1 MSPTFWS
8 KLDAWARQLTPFGL
22 TMLLLLIGVVPLHVP
37 GFGAVTPVLPLIAVF
52 HWALYRPQ
60 LMPAVAVFAIGLL
73 QDALT
78 GTPIGVSAAVFV
90 LVHGVVNTQ
99 RRFFFGKSFAIAW
112 LGFALVS
119 SAAFVLTWV
128 LVSAFHGVLIQ
139 PQALFFQAL
148 LTLGCFPLL
157 AWALLRWQIAF
168 LRA

>member
-37 GFGAVTPVLPLIAVF
+37 GFGAVAPVLPLIAVF

-73 QDALT
+73 QDAFT

-128 LVSAFHGVLIQ
+128 LVSAFYGVLIQ

-157 AWALLRWQIAF
+157 AWALLRWQMAF

>member
-1 MSPTFWS
+1 MTPTFWS

-22 TMLLLLIGVVPLHVP
+22 TVLLLLIGVIPLHVP
-37 GFGAVTPVLPLIAVF
+37 GFGAVAPVLPLIAVF

-60 LMPAVAVFAIGLL
+60 LMPAVAVFVIGLL

-78 GTPIGVSAAVFV
+78 GTPIGVSAGVFV
-90 LVHGVVNTQ
+90 VVHGVVNTQ
-99 RRFFFGKSFAIAW
+99 RRFFFGKSFAIVW

-119 SAAFVLTWV
+119 TGAFVATWV
-128 LVSAFHGVLIQ
+128 LVSALYGVVIQ

-157 AWALLRWQIAF
+157 SWALLRWQMTF

>member
-37 GFGAVTPVLPLIAVF
+37 GFGAVTPVLPLITVF

-128 LVSAFHGVLIQ
+128 LVSAFYGVLIQ

-157 AWALLRWQIAF
+157 AWALLRWQMAF

>member
-1 MSPTFWS
+1 MRPTFWS

-22 TMLLLLIGVVPLHVP
+22 TVLLLLIGVVPLHVP
-37 GFGAVTPVLPLIAVF
+37 GFGAVAPVLPLIAIF

-60 LMPAVAVFAIGLL
+60 LMPAVAVFVIGFL

-78 GTPIGVSAAVFV
+78 GTPIGISAAVFV
-90 LVHGVVNTQ
+90 IVHGIVNTQ
-99 RRFFFGKSFAIAW
+99 RRFFFGKSFAIVW

-119 SAAFVLTWV
+119 TGAVVATWV
-128 LVSAFHGVLIQ
+128 LVSAFYGVLIQ

-157 AWALLRWQIAF
+157 SWALLRWQMAF

>member
-37 GFGAVTPVLPLIAVF
+37 GFGAVAPVLPLIAVF

-128 LVSAFHGVLIQ
+128 LVSAFYGVLIQ

-157 AWALLRWQIAF
+157 AWALLRWQMAF